1 MEKVRRYILG
11 GRGSSHL
18 ICGCFLK
25 WWYPQNTPKWSFL
38 VGKPMVVGYHH
49 FRKPPRT
56 STSRHILTNICTQY
70 CQLVKGNLVPKK
82 QKKQASQTFPRRS
95 SQRLSSRYMI
105 APIIAPKILDFSLVK
120 GIGMRISVILCSCQ
134 SKSTQRND
142 DLLRDYLG
150 IMVVNNPLLRRGRHL
165 GVATPWY
172 QPNVGKYSIHGWYGK
187 DTLIDSRSE
196 YL

>member
-1 MEKVRRYILG
+1 MVVPPKT
-11 GRGSSHL
+11 
-18 ICGCFLK
+18 
-25 WWYPQNTPKWSFL
+25 PQNDHFL
-38 VGKPMVVGYHH
+38 VGKPMVVGETHH
-49 FRKPPRT
+49 FRKTRRT

-70 CQLVKGNLVPKK
+70 YPINWLREISSIKSR
-82 QKKQASQTFPRRS
+82 KKQASQTFPRRS
-95 SQRLSSRYMI
+95 SQRLSSRYMM

-120 GIGMRISVILCSCQ
+120 GIGMRISVILCSCE

-172 QPNVGKYSIHGWYGK
+172 QPNVGKYSIHGWYG
-187 DTLIDSRSE
+187 
-196 YL
+196 